1 MNRFSEKIYIE
12 LMPPTEEDARSDKQR
27 LLQGLSLLGYE
38 DVGLS
43 LQALRQLHIACKKS
57 DYKVTVT
64 LVYYGNGWMAVEIEP
79 FDTRHRHYGLAVDY
93 GSTTIIMQLVDMNS
107 GAVIAQAGEPN
118 GQRAYGTDILTRIT
132 HAMEHE
138 EGAEE
143 LRVATVNTFEH
154 LIMRL
159 TEESGVD
166 VRSCPVMIVSG
177 NTTMIH
183 FLLKLDAWTV
193 FASPYAPVDMDP
205 GWFTGNELGMN
216 YAGVVYF
223 IPAAS
228 NYVGGDIVS
237 GLLTMDF
244 YKKDG
249 LGVFFDIGTN
259 GELVMGNRDW
269 LLAGAGAA
277 GPALEGYI
285 SRFGVRAQ
293 DGAVDKVSVSGGE
306 LQYTTIGGA
315 KPIGICG
322 SGIIDLIA
330 QMRLNGWINIAGE
343 LQPEASDRIV
353 YVEEEQQY
361 AAVYAWK
368 EESGR
373 EEMLY
378 FSQTDIRQYLETK
391 AAAHTMIDCLL
402 QTAGADEAEIDRFYL
417 SGAFSAHSDLESAI
431 TVGIFPDLPRE
442 KYRLIRNSSLDGART
457 LLLDRARFEDIGY
470 LLENMYCVQFASI
483 PDFIIRMYAAKFIPH
498 TDMEKYPII
507 AQRLKNNG
515 ISV

>member
-1 MNRFSEKIYIE
+1 MKRFSEKIYLEMIS
-12 LMPPTEEDARSDKQR
+12 PTEEDPRSDKQR
-27 LLQGLSLLGYE
+27 LLHALSEAGYQNVRLSLT
-38 DVGLS
+38 
-43 LQALRQLHIACKKS
+43 ALRQLHGACKETH
-57 DYKVTVT
+57 YRVTVT
-64 LVYYGNGWMAVEIEP
+64 IVSFEDGWLATAVEP
-79 FDTRHRHYGLAVDY
+79 FDARNRHYGIAVDY
-93 GSTTIIMQLVDMNS
+93 GSTTIIMQLVDINS
-107 GAVIAQAGEPN
+107 GVVIAQVDEPN
-118 GQRAYGTDILTRIT
+118 GQRAFGTDILTRIT
-132 HAMEHE
+132 HAMESE
-138 EGAEE
+138 DGAEE
-143 LRVATVNTFEH
+143 LRLATVHTFDH
-154 LIMRL
+154 LLMRL

-166 VRSCPVMIVSG
+166 AGSCPVMIVSG

-205 GWFTGNELGMN
+205 GWFSGVELGMEF
-216 YAGVVYF
+216 GGTVYI

-228 NYVGGDIVS
+228 NYVGGDSVS
-237 GLLTMDF
+237 GLLTLDF

-285 SRFGVRAQ
+285 SKFGVRAQ
-293 DGAVDKVSVSGGE
+293 DGAVDRVFIDGRE
-306 LQYTTIGGA
+306 LRYTTIGGA

-330 QMRLNGWINIAGE
+330 QMRLSGWINIAGE
-343 LQPEASDRIV
+343 LQPEASNRIV
-353 YVEEEQQY
+353 YIDDEQQY

-378 FSQTDIRQYLETK
+378 FSQTDIKQYLETK
-391 AAAHTMIDCLL
+391 AAAHTMVDCLL
-402 QTAGADEAEIDRFYL
+402 QAAESDESDIDHFYL

-442 KYRLIRNSSLDGART
+442 KYSCIRNSSLDGART
-457 LLLDRARFEDIGY
+457 LLLDRSRFEDIRY
-470 LLENMYCVQFASI
+470 LTESMYCVQFASI

-498 TDMEKYPII
+498 TDMNRYPVI
-507 AQRLKNNG
+507 AERLRSNN
-515 ISV
+515 IFI